1 MRSYK
6 KVNPLLSGV
15 TASKNNK
22 GLLLFNTDIS
32 SSTEVYVEMVN
43 YDNTIT
49 GVTFSLG
56 SASPGINTPGYP
68 NYNLIPFNVRRWVD
82 TLSVGIIG
90 FELY

>member
-1 MRSYK
+1 MRSYR

-22 GLLLFNTDIS
+22 GLLLLNT
-32 SSTEVYVEMVN
+32 STSGDVYVEMVN

-49 GVTFSLG
+49 GVTFSIG
-56 SASPGINTPGYP
+56 NVTPSIGTPSFP
-68 NYNLIPFNVRRWVD
+68 NYNLIPFNVRKWVD
-82 TLSVGIIG
+82 SSGLGIIG

>member
-1 MRSYK
+1 MRSYR

-22 GLLLFNTDIS
+22 GLLLLNTSIS
-32 SSTEVYVEMVN
+32 GDVYVEMVN

-49 GVTFSLG
+49 GVTYSIG
-56 SASPGINTPGYP
+56 SATPSIGTPSFP
-68 NYNLIPFNVRRWVD
+68 NYNLIPFNVRKWVD
-82 TLSVGIIG
+82 SSGIGIIG

>member
-1 MRSYK
+1 MRSYR
-6 KVNPLLSGV
+6 KVNPLLSGA

-22 GLLLFNTDIS
+22 GLLLLNTS
-32 SSTEVYVEMVN
+32 SSGEVYVEMVN

-49 GVTFSLG
+49 GVTFSIG
-56 SASPGINTPGYP
+56 GVTPGPGTPGFP

-82 TLSVGIIG
+82 IASLDIIG

>member
-1 MRSYK
+1 MRSYR

-22 GLLLFNTDIS
+22 GLLLLNPFAAGG
-32 SSTEVYVEMVN
+32 EVYVEMVN

-49 GVTFSLG
+49 GVTFSVG
-56 SASPGINTPGYP
+56 TVTPGPGTPGFP
-68 NYNLIPFNVRRWVD
+68 NYNLIPFNVRRWID
-82 TLSVGIIG
+82 SASLDIIG

>member
-1 MRSYK
+1 MRSYR

-22 GLLLFNTDIS
+22 ALLLLNTSGAGD
-32 SSTEVYVEMVN
+32 VYVEMVN

-49 GVTFSLG
+49 GVTFSIG
-56 SASPGINTPGYP
+56 SVTPGPGTPGFP

-82 TLSVGIIG
+82 SSGIGIIG